1 MKIIRTILLTAVTI
15 ICLNPVKAANDLKD
29 DPRFKELRDSM
40 SRAFNDADS
49 ARFFPI
55 IYRLEDYCLSKND
68 LHAYYT
74 QRCNEIVFLMNQQH
88 IYEAYTLAYKL
99 SSELREK
106 GLEKEM
112 YMAYNMLGHIN
123 RFCGNNATAKENFY
137 HVISEMEKYGYW
149 ESMPPIYMNI
159 VNVELD
165 DDPDEA
171 IRLLDRAKEIA
182 KKYSPERVFDIET
195 RKILSYYNRGDI
207 PRFLEGYKEYK
218 KGVDEGKSTVHGRSM
233 EVYYL
238 AATGKTDEAVAL
250 AARDLGDEGGEAI
263 SLIYEHAGRWE
274 DAYKALHKHYTSQD
288 SITNV
293 VLINSMQGIRE
304 QLSLFEAEKKTSRAQ
319 FIGLLVGI
327 LLLTLLVVAL
337 TYIVYSRKR
346 HFRELKVAYDHALE
360 SDQMKTAFIQNVSH
374 EIRTPLNIISGFAQV
389 ISDPDLAHGTKERQH
404 MADMIQKN
412 TLQITSLIDEVLEL
426 SYSESTNV
434 AAREDKVSVNSL
446 LNELLGDHHGVMK
459 SDVEIKIESSLDNDF
474 IILSNR
480 TLLKR
485 AVATL
490 IDNAIKNTP
499 KGSVT
504 LRAKAKERKV
514 LIAVE
519 DTGSGIPKEE
529 ADRIFDRFVKL
540 DSFKEG
546 LGLGLPLCRALIE
559 RLGGTVRLDTN
570 YGPGARFVIEL
581 PNDFIAYESST
592 NQSQSK

>member
-1 MKIIRTILLTAVTI
+1 
-15 ICLNPVKAANDLKD
+15 
-29 DPRFKELRDSM
+29 
-40 SRAFNDADS
+40 
-49 ARFFPI
+49 
-55 IYRLEDYCLSKND
+55 
-68 LHAYYT
+68 
-74 QRCNEIVFLMNQQH
+74 
-88 IYEAYTLAYKL
+88 
-99 SSELREK
+99 
-106 GLEKEM
+106 M

-123 RFCGNNATAKENFY
+123 HYCGNNATAKENFY

>member
-55 IYRLEDYCLSKND
+55 IYRLEEYCLSKND

-182 KKYSPERVFDIET
+182 EKYSPERVFDIET

-218 KGVDEGKSTVHGRSM
+218 KGVDEGKSTVHGRTM
-233 EVYYL
+233 EIYYL

-250 AARDLGDEGGEAI
+250 AARDLGDEGSEAI

-327 LLLTLLVVAL
+327 SLLTLLVVAL

-446 LNELLGDHHGVMK
+446 LNELLGDHHGIMK
-459 SDVEIKIESSLDNDF
+459 SGVEIKIESSLDNDF
-474 IILSNR
+474 TILSNR

-504 LRAKAKERKV
+504 LRAKAKEIKV

>member
-55 IYRLEDYCLSKND
+55 IYRLEEYCLSKND

-88 IYEAYTLAYKL
+88 IYEAYMLAYKL

-123 RFCGNNATAKENFY
+123 RYCGNNATAKENFY

-182 KKYSPERVFDIET
+182 EKYSPERVFDIET

-218 KGVDEGKSTVHGRSM
+218 KGVDEGKSTVHGRTM

-238 AATGKTDEAVAL
+238 AATGETDEAVAL
-250 AARDLGDEGGEAI
+250 ASRDLGDEGREAI

-274 DAYKALHKHYTSQD
+274 EAYKALHKHYTSRD

-304 QLSLFEAEKKTSRAQ
+304 QLSLFEAEKKTSRVQ
-319 FIGLLVGI
+319 LIGLLVGI
-327 LLLTLLVVAL
+327 SLLTLLVVAL

-434 AAREDKVSVNSL
+434 AAREDKVSINSI
-446 LNELLGDHHGVMK
+446 LNELIGDHHGVMK
-459 SDVEIKIESSLDNDF
+459 PDVDMKIESSLDNDF
-474 IILSNR
+474 TILSNR

-485 AVATL
+485 AIATL

-504 LRAKAKERKV
+504 LRARTKETKL

-529 ADRIFDRFVKL
+529 ADHIFDRFVKL

-581 PNDFIAYESST
+581 SNDSVAHESST

>member
-1 MKIIRTILLTAVTI
+1 
-15 ICLNPVKAANDLKD
+15 
-29 DPRFKELRDSM
+29 
-40 SRAFNDADS
+40 
-49 ARFFPI
+49 
-55 IYRLEDYCLSKND
+55 
-68 LHAYYT
+68 
-74 QRCNEIVFLMNQQH
+74 MNQQH
-88 IYEAYTLAYKL
+88 IYEAYMLAYKL

-106 GLEKEM
+106 GLDKEM

-123 RFCGNNATAKENFY
+123 RYCGNNATAKENFY

-250 AARDLGDEGGEAI
+250 AARDLGDEGSEAI

>member
-1 MKIIRTILLTAVTI
+1 MLTVFTI

-55 IYRLEDYCLSKND
+55 IYRLEEYCLSKND

-123 RFCGNNATAKENFY
+123 HYCGNNATAKENFY

-504 LRAKAKERKV
+504 LRAKAEERKV

>member
-1 MKIIRTILLTAVTI
+1 MIRTILLAVVTI
-15 ICLNPVKAANDLKD
+15 ISLNPVKAANDLKD
-29 DPRFKELRDSM
+29 DPRYMELRDSM

-49 ARFFPI
+49 ARFFPL

-74 QRCNEIVFLMNQQH
+74 QRCNEIVFLMNLQR
-88 IYEAYTLAYKL
+88 IYEAYRLAYKL

-123 RFCGNNATAKENFY
+123 RYCGNNATAKENFY

-182 KKYSPERVFDIET
+182 EKYSPERVFDIET

-218 KGVDEGKSTVHGRSM
+218 KGVDEGKSTVHGRTM

-250 AARDLGDEGGEAI
+250 ASRELGDEGSEATF
-263 SLIYEHAGRWE
+263 LIYEHAGRWE
-274 DAYKALHKHYTSQD
+274 DAYKSLRKHYTSQD

-304 QLSLFEAEKKTSRAQ
+304 QLSLFEAEKKTSRAK

-327 LLLTLLVVAL
+327 FLLTLLVVAL
-337 TYIVYSRKR
+337 TYIVHSRKR
-346 HFRELKVAYDHALE
+346 HFKELKVAYDHALE

-374 EIRTPLNIISGFAQV
+374 EIRTPLNIISGFAQI
-389 ISDPDLAHGTKERQH
+389 ISDPDLAHDKKERQH

-434 AAREDKVSVNSL
+434 AAREDKVSINSI
-446 LNELLGDHHGVMK
+446 LNELIGDHHGVMK
-459 SDVEIKIESSLDNDF
+459 PDVDMKIESSLDNDF
-474 IILSNR
+474 TILSNR

-485 AVATL
+485 AIATL

-504 LRAKAKERKV
+504 LRARTKETKL

-529 ADRIFDRFVKL
+529 ADHIFDRFVKL

-570 YGPGARFVIEL
+570 YGPGARFAIEL
-581 PNDFIAYESST
+581 SNDSVAHESST